1 MKKEKTLY
9 EKRISWHE
17 EGISYN
23 GEVFEEVPLTNGDK
37 ILREKDVKQLIKKI
51 LKNQFVKFDFSGS
64 KEYRQGF
71 LDGVKHMKNKIKQ
84 KAGFEDLKGIK

>member
-23 GEVFEEVPLTNGDK
+23 GKVFKEVPLTNGDK
-37 ILREKDVKQLIKKI
+37 ILREKDVKQFIKDVIEIVETDYVKEIKI
-51 LKNQFVKFDFSGS
+51 KA
-64 KEYRQGF
+64 
-71 LDGVKHMKNKIKQ
+71 IKQ
-84 KAGFEDLKGIK
+84 KSGFKDLE

>member
-23 GEVFEEVPLTNGDK
+23 GKVFKEVHLTNGDK
-37 ILREKDVKQLIKKI
+37 ILREKDVKQFIKEILDEIEKKI
-51 LKNQFVKFDFSGS
+51 EEAHNETNIPDAVSYMNEIKQI
-64 KEYRQGF
+64 
-71 LDGVKHMKNKIKQ
+71 IKQ
-84 KAGFEDLKGIK
+84 KVGFEDLE

>member
-23 GEVFEEVPLTNGDK
+23 GKAFKEVPLTNGDK
-37 ILREKDVKQLIKKI
+37 ILREKDVKQFIKEILEEIENRIAFLEPIDKEMCFKI
-51 LKNQFVKFDFSGS
+51 
-64 KEYRQGF
+64 
-71 LDGVKHMKNKIKQ
+71 IKQ
-84 KAGFEDLKGIK
+84 KSGFKDLE

>member
-23 GEVFEEVPLTNGDK
+23 GKVFKEVHLTNGDK
-37 ILREKDVKQLIKKI
+37 ILREKDVKQFIKDVREIVETDYVKEIKI
-51 LKNQFVKFDFSGS
+51 KA
-64 KEYRQGF
+64 
-71 LDGVKHMKNKIKQ
+71 IKQ
-84 KAGFEDLKGIK
+84 KAGFEELK